1 MNRVLGGKD
10 FVARSSWPVVKLDGL
25 EEVLIEEEVLD
36 SLVEDVKSI
45 VHVTGKQ
52 PNSVKVLV
60 APQTF
65 TGIYLGILEEV
76 VARGSADIGRW
87 VRSFPQEVDRG
98 AAANLVR
105 RFAELAR
112 ALHQRYPADAI
123 RSAITKERAVYE
135 EEIEYLRR
143 ELGCE
148 VLVTEADYAHP
159 DPMKKA
165 LQAIPLR
172 PGVVVS

>member
-1 MNRVLGGKD
+1 MG
-10 FVARSSWPVVKLDGL
+10 
-25 EEVLIEEEVLD
+25 
-36 SLVEDVKSI
+36 
-45 VHVTGKQ
+45 Q
-52 PNSVKVLV
+52 
-60 APQTF
+60 
-65 TGIYLGILEEV
+65 
-76 VARGSADIGRW
+76 
-87 VRSFPQEVDRG
+87 SFPQEVDRG

-112 ALHQRYPADAI
+112 ALLQRYPADAI

-148 VLVTEADYAHP
+148 VVVTEADYAHP
-159 DPMKKA
+159 DPMRKA